1 MSFSLFLRMVG
12 SKKAFHI
19 EHGDNDDWIYPD
31 HMLYEDE
38 EEGGGGFMGLFG
50 GGGKKDEMEEEIEMK
65 ENDMYDKD

>member
-1 MSFSLFLRMVG
+1 MVG

-38 EEGGGGFMGLFG
+38 EEGGGGGFMGLLFG
-50 GGGKKDEMEEEIEMK
+50 GGKKEEMEEEEIEMK